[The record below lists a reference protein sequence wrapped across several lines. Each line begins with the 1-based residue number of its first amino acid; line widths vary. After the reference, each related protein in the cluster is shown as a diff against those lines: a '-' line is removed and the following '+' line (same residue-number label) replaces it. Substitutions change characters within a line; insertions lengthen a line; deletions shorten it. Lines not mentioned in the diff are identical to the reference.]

1 MDHNSN
7 SEISTETATVSAESG
22 STLTIERAGLAD
34 VDGILLIADANGP
47 DHGGELTGHLARA
60 SVVETIQALPSVV
73 ACSDGRVIGF
83 LLTWPKSKS
92 ASPFIQAMLDAYS
105 GSDDAY
111 VYGPI
116 CVDASARGRGIAG
129 AMFEE
134 LRRLLPR
141 REGILFIKANNEPS
155 LRAHRKMGMRVVAQY
170 TFQGAP
176 FVVLA
181 YKG

>member
-7 SEISTETATVSAESG
+7 PERTTEATPEPAESG
-22 STLTIERAGLAD
+22 SAPSIERARLAD
-34 VDGILLIADANGP
+34 VDGILRLAEDNYP
-47 DHGGELTGHLARA
+47 EQGGELSGHLVRA

-73 ACSDGRVIGF
+73 ARSDGHVIGF
-83 LLTWPKSKS
+83 LLTWRKSKA
-92 ASPFIQAMLDAYS
+92 ASPFIQAMLAAYS

-116 CVDASARGRGIAG
+116 CVDSSARGRGIAG
-129 AMFEE
+129 AMFAE

-155 LRAHRKMGMRVVAQY
+155 LRAHRKMGMRVVAEY
-170 TFQGAP
+170 TFQGTP
-176 FVVLA
+176 FFVLA
-181 YKG
+181 YRG